1 MSEQE
6 YFEQFAGDDEP
17 EPKAADPIPA
27 FSPDCPDCH
36 GAGFVLKGDGFITLE
51 MPCYRCFDLAGR

>member
-6 YFEQFAGDDEP
+6 YFEQFTGDNEP
-17 EPKAADPIPA
+17 EPKAVDPIPA

-36 GAGFVLKGDGFITLE
+36 GTGFMSKKSGFIVLE
-51 MPCYRCFDLAGR
+51 TMCYRCFDLVGR